1 MATFA
6 LKKVCESALNLKIIS
21 FFHENPAT
29 VDTAGGIATW
39 LNHDRKEIK
48 QTLDYLVSQNILIS
62 HRTGSTQAFAYT
74 QDKRIVKMIDKFL
87 KKVRGRNV

>member
-1 MATFA
+1 MPN
-6 LKKVCESALNLKIIS
+6 LKKICESTLNLKTIS
-21 FFHENPAT
+21 FFHENPAII
-29 VDTAGGIATW
+29 DTAANIAAW

-48 QTLDYLVSQNILIS
+48 QALDYLVSQNILIS

-87 KKVRGRNV
+87 EKSEEKNV